1 MKFKL
6 IPAAQSY
13 VILFITIALFLAAT
27 NVQGGWLYII
37 DSLLLSLLVFALIS
51 PINQTR
57 KIKVYRTFNNT
68 IQEGETNNIEVFID
82 NTKGKIASFI
92 ELKDAELLR
101 LNDNKTVIKAL
112 KKGHFFVEIGAGEKS
127 SFNYDLNIDLRGI
140 YKFKGFNVTSYGPF
154 GLFKFSR
161 TIKVEDEIIVHPLVP
176 IINKVF
182 FEGLK
187 GAGFR
192 YSTNTRH
199 DTNASLPVS
208 VRDYRRGD
216 SRKLIHWKSTARNN
230 KIMVKE
236 LENEQS
242 LSIQIIL
249 DTEEGN
255 SIGQGKENNL
265 EYLIKFAGAILKL
278 CIDKRYKVD
287 LLYYNKDSIVRLT
300 EDTSMRQIMD
310 CLSYIKTDS
319 KLKLRDLLKEK
330 EIDFNSI
337 IIPLFLKVDQKDLD
351 IINDLYK
358 DKYSLF
364 PVFVDIN
371 SFDKNYYPINDLI
384 SKSLF
389 KYMVIKKGEGF

>member
-6 IPAAQSY
+6 VPAAQFY

-37 DSLLLSLLVFALIS
+37 DSLLFSLLVFALIS

-57 KIKVYRTFNNT
+57 KINVYRNFNST
-68 IQEGETNNIEVFID
+68 IQEGETNKIEIVID

-92 ELKDAELLR
+92 ELKDSELLR
-101 LNDNKTVIKAL
+101 INDNKTIIKAL
-112 KKGHFFVEIGAGEKS
+112 KKGHFFIEIGAGEKS
-127 SFNYDLNIDLRGI
+127 SFTYDLNISLRGI
-140 YKFKGFNVTSYGPF
+140 YKFKGFDVTSYGPF

-161 TIKVEDEIIVHPLVP
+161 VIKVEDQLIVHPVIP

-187 GAGFR
+187 GVGFK

-199 DTNASLPVS
+199 NTNASLPVS

-216 SRKLIHWKSTARNN
+216 SRKLVHWKSTAKNN
-230 KIMVKE
+230 RLMVKE

-249 DTEEGN
+249 DTETGN

-278 CIDKRYKVD
+278 CIEKKYKVD
-287 LLYYNKDSIVRLT
+287 LIYNTNNSITRLT
-300 EDTSMRQIMD
+300 EDTSMRQLMD
-310 CLSYIKTDS
+310 SLSYIKTDS
-319 KLKLRDLLKEK
+319 KLKLREILSEK

-337 IIPLFLKVDQKDLD
+337 IIPIFLNPNDKD
-351 IINDLYK
+351 INVINELYNE
-358 DKYSLF
+358 KYSLF
-364 PVFVDIN
+364 PVFTDVH
-371 SFDKNYYPINDLI
+371 SFDTNYYPINDVVA
-384 SKSLF
+384 KSSF
-389 KYMVIKKGEGF
+389 KYMLIRKGESF